1 MGLRG
6 NSNVLGKYKTFSVP
20 IQREVTKINK
30 DGNQSVVPAFCEI
43 KFIDSARFM
52 VGSLSNLVDD
62 LAEQIYKIKCKD
74 CDCLFEYGSV
84 KVNLIK
90 YKSCYKG
97 YSNKLDEKLKKQ
109 FKNTFKFSD
118 NDISRFI
125 LLLRKGVYPHEYMDE
140 WEKFNETTSPEKEEF
155 YSNLTMEDNTDADDT
170 HVRRSCKDIETK
182 TWENI
187 MICIL
192 RVIHYFWLMF
202 SKTSE
207 KMCLKTYEL
216 DPVKFLSVTGLAWQA
231 AFKKTQVKLEL
242 LTNTNMLLM
251 VEKGIRREI
260 CLTTHQYAKANN
272 RYMKGYSKNKESSYL
287 KYWGCK

>member
-1 MGLRG
+1 M
-6 NSNVLGKYKTFSVP
+6 
-20 IQREVTKINK
+20 
-30 DGNQSVVPAFCEI
+30 
-43 KFIDSARFM
+43 
-52 VGSLSNLVDD
+52 
-62 LAEQIYKIKCKD
+62 
-74 CDCLFEYGSV
+74 
-84 KVNLIK
+84 IK
-90 YKSCYKG
+90 YKSCYKS

-118 NDISRFI
+118 NDISKFI

-170 HVRRSCKDIETK
+170 HVKRSCKDIETK

-231 AFKKTQVKLEL
+231 AFKKTEVKLEL

-260 CLTTHQYAKANN
+260 CLTIHQYAKANN